1 MLIRL
6 PIASNALHKR
16 RVSIMMIDLDNFKQ
30 YNDQFGHLEGDQL
43 LREISSVLRNNIH
56 EQDYLA
62 RYGGEEFILLSSEID
77 PLRLS
82 KYAERLC
89 SIVADTFHQKNL
101 TVFAPITI
109 SIGISTAEE
118 PQMELR
124 RIISEADHALY
135 ESKHHG
141 KNRSILYKHVQLTNQ
156 KMNA

>member
-1 MLIRL
+1 MAIRL
-6 PIASNALHKR
+6 
-16 RVSIMMIDLDNFKQ
+16 MIDLDNFKQ

-43 LREISSVLRNNIH
+43 LREISSVLRHHIH

-82 KYAERLC
+82 KYAEQLC

-101 TVFAPITI
+101 TDSAPITI

-118 PQMELR
+118 PQAELK

-135 ESKHHG
+135 ESKHRG
-141 KNRSILYKHVQLTNQ
+141 KNRSTLFKRVQLINE
-156 KMNA
+156 KINA